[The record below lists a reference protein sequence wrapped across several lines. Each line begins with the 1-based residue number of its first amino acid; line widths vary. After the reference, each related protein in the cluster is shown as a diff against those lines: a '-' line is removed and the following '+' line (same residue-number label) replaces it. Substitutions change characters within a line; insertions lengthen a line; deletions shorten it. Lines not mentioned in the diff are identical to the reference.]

1 MEAATTCESCLPSF
15 TWTKVYQGE
24 SPRFGHTCH
33 RVGDR
38 TMITVGGAANDD
50 WHDAP
55 CDWQT
60 FDMSDLVWGSVY
72 DASAP
77 AYAVPAPIAA

>member
-1 MEAATTCESCLPSF
+1 
-15 TWTKVYQGE
+15 
-24 SPRFGHTCH
+24 
-33 RVGDR
+33 
-38 TMITVGGAANDD
+38 MITVGGAANDD

-55 CDWQT
+55 CDWET
-60 FDMSDLVWGSVY
+60 FDLSDLVWESVY